1 MELGKQAFPQGR
13 GRRPLLAGLPRGV
26 SNHWTWE
33 SPAGSEQEVAS
44 LLFDSALNLAPH
56 SHGVTGTKLARFSA
70 FMSHVENLSL
80 TSPRWGQGG
89 APDDLVRP
97 RPASRPDASTW
108 DWTVKYTRLLGRV
121 CHHEQQ
127 SPGSPGRQPGHK
139 ARFLLYFLPLP
150 LDPL

>member
-44 LLFDSALNLAPH
+44 LSFDSALNLAPH
-56 SHGVTGTKLARFSA
+56 SHGVTGTKLACFSA

-97 RPASRPDASTW
+97 PSSLQAGCIHVGLDREIHQAPGAC
-108 DWTVKYTRLLGRV
+108 L
-121 CHHEQQ
+121 
-127 SPGSPGRQPGHK
+127 SP
-139 ARFLLYFLPLP
+139 
-150 LDPL
+150 